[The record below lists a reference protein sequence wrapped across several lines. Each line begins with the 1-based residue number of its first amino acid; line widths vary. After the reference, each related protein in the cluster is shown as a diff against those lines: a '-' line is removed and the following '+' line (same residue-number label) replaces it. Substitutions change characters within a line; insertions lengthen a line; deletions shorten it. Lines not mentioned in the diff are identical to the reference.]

1 MNLYTQ
7 NEEVTILIKL
17 KWQKMRELIMM
28 ILKHYSV

>member
-17 KWQKMRELIMM
+17 KWQKMREIIM